1 MQEFFAIDIHGNN
14 GFYSLNIGQILISKG
29 YIPYYLAFEAF
40 LYLKFFKLLII
51 LPEDLTKAI

>member
-1 MQEFFAIDIHGNN
+1 MGSWVFVM
-14 GFYSLNIGQILISKG
+14 LNIGQILIFKG

-51 LPEDLTKAI
+51 LSEDLTKAI